1 MIIQRTW
8 VRFFVAWS
16 WLVSTALTQE
26 MSVHQKDVRKQGADV
41 TLEQMVVVNE
51 GQLPIIIS
59 APHGGLFQ
67 IPNVE
72 ARQGKGMETGPK
84 GFFIG
89 RDGGTEEL
97 ANDIVKAIETKFGR
111 RPYSVISSVDR
122 KYLDPN
128 RPADIAYEDA
138 DAKPVYDRYHE
149 ALTEQCQSILNK
161 FRGGLLLDI
170 HGQGSKSDTVFR
182 GTNNGKTVSRLRE
195 KFGELAHIGEKSMF
209 GLMKTQGWT
218 VFPDPYNG
226 REQPGFT
233 GGFIVRTYG
242 SHQAMGIDA
251 MQLEFGAE
259 YRTKGNRKK
268 IAEQLA
274 NAIEEYA
281 TLYLN
286 VLVGE

>member
-1 MIIQRTW
+1 MP
-8 VRFFVAWS
+8 FLFAWT
-16 WLVSTALTQE
+16 LLASTAFSQE
-26 MSVHQKDVRKQGADV
+26 KTTLEKGVGKQGADV
-41 TLEQMVVVNE
+41 TLEQMVLVNQ

-59 APHGGLFQ
+59 APHGGLFR

-97 ANDIVKAIETKFGR
+97 AKEVFDAIEAKFGR

-138 DAKPVYDRYHE
+138 DAKPVYDRYHD
-149 ALTEQCQSILNK
+149 ALTEQCRSIVNE

-170 HGQGSKSDTVFR
+170 HGQGTKRDTVFR
-182 GTNNGKTVSRLRE
+182 GTSNGTTVSRLRE
-195 KFGELAHIGEKSMF
+195 KFGESAHTGDMSMF
-209 GLMKTQGWT
+209 GLMKAQGWT
-218 VFPDPYNG
+218 VFPDPFDE
-226 REQPGFT
+226 REQSGFT
-233 GGFIVRTYG
+233 GGYIVKTYG
-242 SHQAMGIDA
+242 SHQVIGIDA
-251 MQLEFGAE
+251 MQLEFGAD

-274 NAIEEYA
+274 SAVEEYA
-281 TLYLN
+281 RLYLN
-286 VLVGE
+286 VGKN

>member
-16 WLVSTALTQE
+16 LLVSTALTQE

-111 RPYSVISSVDR
+111 RPYSVI
-122 KYLDPN
+122 
-128 RPADIAYEDA
+128 
-138 DAKPVYDRYHE
+138 
-149 ALTEQCQSILNK
+149 
-161 FRGGLLLDI
+161 LLD
-170 HGQGSKSDTVFR
+170 
-182 GTNNGKTVSRLRE
+182 
-195 KFGELAHIGEKSMF
+195 
-209 GLMKTQGWT
+209 
-218 VFPDPYNG
+218 
-226 REQPGFT
+226 
-233 GGFIVRTYG
+233 
-242 SHQAMGIDA
+242 
-251 MQLEFGAE
+251 
-259 YRTKGNRKK
+259 
-268 IAEQLA
+268 
-274 NAIEEYA
+274 
-281 TLYLN
+281 
-286 VLVGE
+286 